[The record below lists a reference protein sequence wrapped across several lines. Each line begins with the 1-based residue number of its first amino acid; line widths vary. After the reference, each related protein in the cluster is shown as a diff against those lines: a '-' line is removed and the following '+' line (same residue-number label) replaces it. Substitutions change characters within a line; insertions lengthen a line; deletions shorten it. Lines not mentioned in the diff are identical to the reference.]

1 MTCKSNGIKLAQNIT
16 LLSGI
21 KTTRLLGT
29 KDTVGDSSKK
39 KGPASYELTDH
50 PTVKE
55 ESKKPKE
62 TLVQEIQ
69 GLQSEVVH
77 IEKSLK
83 DALKNNNN
91 RSFSKDI
98 KDLKAKWRNNS
109 LEEKVDLYNAIEQ
122 VKDERNQS
130 FLSVQAARD
139 KLKLKRQLMHFKRVA
154 MKQKPAIT
162 HEIATA
168 FQSSNTQWHVVQ
180 KYGHGIAKVEDC
192 RLSPQVNPSEEFVF
206 SSTNNGL
213 KTMTSTVP
221 LTMKRFKLHL
231 ELRNKYKALENTDE
245 CKEEAQKIVS
255 KYSSEESDA
264 KSFLQLPS
272 SMAIKAGDMDIGSGY
287 YNVRRKPEKAKKPT
301 EGKAVQAIENN
312 LAKLDLKMATSVE
325 Q

>member
-1 MTCKSNGIKLAQNIT
+1 MNAITMTCKSNGIKLDQNIT
-16 LLSGI
+16 LLPGI
-21 KTTRLLGT
+21 KTARLLGT
-29 KDTVGDSSKK
+29 KDAVGDSSKK

-69 GLQSEVVH
+69 GLRSEVVQ
-77 IEKSLK
+77 IEKLLK

-91 RSFSKDI
+91 RDFSKDI
-98 KDLKAKWRNNS
+98 KDLKAKWRNSS

-122 VKDERNQS
+122 VKDEQNQS

-192 RLSPQVNPSEEFVF
+192 RLSPQYCSPD
-206 SSTNNGL
+206 
-213 KTMTSTVP
+213 
-221 LTMKRFKLHL
+221 MKRLKFHL
-231 ELRNKYKALENTDE
+231 ELRNKYKALENTNE

-272 SMAIKAGDMDIGSGY
+272 SMAIKAGNIDIGSGY
-287 YNVRRKPEKAKKPT
+287 YNVRRKLEKAKKPT

-325 Q
+325 